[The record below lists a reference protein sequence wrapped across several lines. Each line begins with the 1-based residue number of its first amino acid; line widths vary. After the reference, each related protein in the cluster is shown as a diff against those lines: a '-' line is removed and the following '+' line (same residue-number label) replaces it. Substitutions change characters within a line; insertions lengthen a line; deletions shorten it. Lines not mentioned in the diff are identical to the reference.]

1 MTPLLCFLDIREE
14 SRDESIAW
22 RHLFTFDGNNDDKSE
37 TIGINGRE
45 HTQLHVGMVP
55 ETGEERVSV
64 PKGADVITQY

>member
-1 MTPLLCFLDIREE
+1 MTPVLCFLDIREE

-45 HTQLHVGMVP
+45 HT
-55 ETGEERVSV
+55 
-64 PKGADVITQY
+64 